1 MQELLK
7 FSDVSLIY
15 HTKKDETLAL
25 DKMNFSVASEEFV
38 SIVGPSGCGKTT
50 LLSIVA
56 GLLKPSSGSVVLD
69 GEQISNKIN
78 TRVGYMFQRDNLFD
92 WLNVYQNVCLGL
104 NIKHKRTEENLQRVK
119 DLIEKYGLKGTEKMY
134 PSQLSGGMRQRV
146 ALIRTLATNPE
157 ILLLDEP
164 FSAVDFQTR
173 LLVQDDIHQIIKSER
188 KTAILVTHDI
198 SEAVSMS
205 DRVLILSNRPAHVK
219 EILKLNFSKEQTPFQ
234 RRSDPNFSKY
244 FNKIWEVLANEE
256 SKKDIFH

>member
-7 FSDVSLIY
+7 FEDVSLIY
-15 HTKKDETLAL
+15 HTKSNETLAL
-25 DKMNFSVASEEFV
+25 NKMNFTVNEKEFI

-50 LLSIVA
+50 LLSLIA
-56 GLLKPSSGSVVLD
+56 GLLKPSD
-69 GEQISNKIN
+69 GAVFLENEQIKNKIN

-92 WLNVYQNVCLGL
+92 WLTVHQNVCLGL
-104 NIKHKRTEENLQRVK
+104 SIKRKKTKENLERVSN
-119 DLIEKYGLKGTEKMY
+119 LIEKYGLKGTEKLY

-157 ILLLDEP
+157 VLLLDEP

-173 LLVQDDIHQIIKSER
+173 LLVQDDIHQIIKSEQ

-205 DRVLILSNRPAHVK
+205 DRVLILSSRPAHVK
-219 EILKLNFSKEQTPFQ
+219 SILKLDFNKNLTPFQ
-234 RRSDPNFSKY
+234 RRSDPKFSKY
-244 FNKIWEVLANEE
+244 FNEIWEVLKDEE
-256 SKKDIFH
+256 AKKDILT